1 MRKMHKKYIL
11 CLVAVI
17 WLCALTGCSDSDRL
31 PTQIV
36 LTSDFLENEVFRMEG
51 MPCMKSEIL
60 IYLANSENK
69 YSNVFGDTI
78 WDTSISDTTLK
89 ERYKDTILARIAQIK
104 VMNLLADER
113 EIELTQEEEGKIIAA
128 ANEYFSSLSQGE
140 RLYFGCDLEMI
151 QSMYREF
158 LRAERVYELITKD
171 VNPEISDDEAR
182 TITVQTILIKT
193 YANDSTGAKA
203 EFNDDLKADAYN
215 RAVALKQR
223 LDQGEAFEVLAADYN
238 EDTNSEYSFGRGVM
252 PEEFERVAFSLEAGQ
267 VSDIVQTEYGYHIL
281 KCVSTFDPDQTQAN
295 KATIVEQKRQQ
306 AFDTVYN
313 EFVQNLTSNLNQPL
327 WDSIEYDTKAGV
339 TTTSFFDVFDSYFG

>member
-1 MRKMHKKYIL
+1 MRKMHKRLLY
-11 CLVAVI
+11 CLVVVI
-17 WLCALTGCSDSDRL
+17 VLLTFTGCGDSDRL

-36 LTSDFLENEVFRMEG
+36 LTSDFLEDEVFRMEG

-69 YSNVFGDTI
+69 YSEIFGDTI

-113 EIELTQEEEGKIIAA
+113 EIVLTDEEEGKVIAA
-128 ANEYFSSLSQGE
+128 ANEYYDSLSQSE
-140 RLYFGCDLEMI
+140 KNYFGCDIELI
-151 QSMYREF
+151 QRMYREF
-158 LRAERVYELITKD
+158 LRAERVYEQITQD

-193 YANDSTGAKA
+193 YTNDSTGAKA
-203 EFNDDLKADAYN
+203 AFNDDLKADAYN
-215 RAVALKQR
+215 RALAIKQR

-252 PEEFERVAFSLEAGQ
+252 PEAFENVAFSLEKGQ
-267 VSDIVQTEYGYHIL
+267 ISDIVETEYGYHII

-295 KATIVEQKRQQ
+295 KATIVEQKKQQ
-306 AFDTVYN
+306 AFDAVYN
-313 EFVQNLTSNLNQPL
+313 EFVPTLTSNLNQPL